1 MRMRVAI
8 LQVAL
13 HRITVTV
20 VRLLTVQPD
29 CKTAGVCNLRQ
40 IILSSV
46 IIYAC
51 HIKQSTDNQC
61 ASTMYFVT
69 SEYSIVLQP
78 CQALICL
85 IDTKCKQCRIF
96 CRVYTVSPGIPD
108 WWRKIDEQ
116 SGGGQKKIPT
126 GEGKPANSR
135 EACRR
140 KLKEKK
146 KWVFGGT
153 WSLKN
158 KVLE

>member
-1 MRMRVAI
+1 MPDAFCRMRVNGQGCCERNSAAENEKEKPAPSRPKELMRMRVAI

-29 CKTAGVCNLRQ
+29 CKTAGICNLRQ

-61 ASTMYFVT
+61 ASTMYFVI
-69 SEYSIVLQP
+69 SEYSIALQS
-78 CQALICL
+78 CQALIYR

-96 CRVYTVSPGIPD
+96 CRGYTVSPGIPD
-108 WWRKIDEQ
+108 
-116 SGGGQKKIPT
+116 
-126 GEGKPANSR
+126 
-135 EACRR
+135 
-140 KLKEKK
+140 
-146 KWVFGGT
+146 
-153 WSLKN
+153 
-158 KVLE
+158 

>member
-1 MRMRVAI
+1 MCKCNKGTRLPHSFARGSAVVIWEAAIAAAKALQPKHKEKPAPSRPKELMRICVAI

-29 CKTAGVCNLRQ
+29 CKTAGICNLRQ

-61 ASTMYFVT
+61 ASTMYFVI
-69 SEYSIVLQP
+69 SEYSIALQS
-78 CQALICL
+78 CQALIYR

-96 CRVYTVSPGIPD
+96 CRGYTVSPGIPD
-108 WWRKIDEQ
+108 
-116 SGGGQKKIPT
+116 
-126 GEGKPANSR
+126 
-135 EACRR
+135 
-140 KLKEKK
+140 
-146 KWVFGGT
+146 
-153 WSLKN
+153 
-158 KVLE
+158 